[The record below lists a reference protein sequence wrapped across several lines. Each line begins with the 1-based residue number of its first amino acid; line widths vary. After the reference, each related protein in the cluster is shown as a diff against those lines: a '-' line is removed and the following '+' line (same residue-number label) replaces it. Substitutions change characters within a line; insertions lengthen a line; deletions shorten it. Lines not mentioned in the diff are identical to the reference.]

1 MPAEECLWR
10 RTIVHSTCMCE
21 KQFTQHTLVIWS
33 DFLTMLC
40 RPYDFFQIQEMIA
53 EKKKEEKINRLHN
66 SFLTIGKK
74 NLSPSCFLFVCL
86 FVFSTC
92 LRIYRVTHSHCRVQM
107 LRNKMLNLIFPYIS

>member
-53 EKKKEEKINRLHN
+53 EKKKKR
-66 SFLTIGKK
+66 GK
-74 NLSPSCFLFVCL
+74 
-86 FVFSTC
+86 
-92 LRIYRVTHSHCRVQM
+92 
-107 LRNKMLNLIFPYIS
+107 NK